1 MSLAKWSMGLWAGT
15 VLVCSLAG
23 LVACSTSNDAEEIAP
38 NGDIHYG
45 PAGDDDSGD
54 SGKKDSDKKDSDKK
68 DSGKNKKDSTDVE
81 PSDSLDIE
89 QVSLFE
95 DSTEGLEFVYIPSV
109 SFNRGSIKYS
119 ISPYY
124 IAATEVTQ
132 KLYKEVVGSLP
143 DQDKEKDS
151 LPVVNV
157 SWYDAVLFCNELS
170 KLVGLDTIYSYKSVG
185 DENFLEDLKIDYSVE
200 GIRLPTEIEWEVA
213 AHGGVY
219 ESAYY
224 WGTEPAS
231 DYAYYG
237 QTKGPAEVARF
248 IPNAYGLYDMAGNVA
263 EWVNDWYAS
272 YSTKDEENPVG
283 PATGASKCVR
293 GGGWTDKVAKI
304 APKER
309 DKKDPLYHGV
319 TVGFRIAYSKGF

>member
-15 VLVCSLAG
+15 MLAWSLAS
-23 LVACSTSNDAEEIAP
+23 LVACSASNDAEEIAP
-38 NGDIHYG
+38 NGEVHYG
-45 PAGDDDSGD
+45 PAGNNDSDD
-54 SGKKDSDKKDSDKK
+54 SGKKDSDKKDSGKDKK
-68 DSGKNKKDSTDVE
+68 DSADVE

-89 QVSLFE
+89 QVSLFG
-95 DSTEGLEFVYIPSV
+95 DSTEGLEFVYIPSI
-109 SFNRGSIKYS
+109 SFNRGATYS
-119 ISPYY
+119 ISSYY
-124 IAATEVTQ
+124 IATTEVTQ
-132 KLYKEVVGSLP
+132 ELYKEVVGSLP
-143 DQDKEKDS
+143 KQDKVKDS
-151 LPVVNV
+151 LPVVYV
-157 SWYDAVLFCNELS
+157 SWYEAVLFCNELS
-170 KLVGLDTIYSYKSVG
+170 KLVGLDTVYSYKSVG

-231 DYAYYG
+231 NYAHYG
-237 QTKGPAEVARF
+237 QTKGPTEVAQF

-283 PATGASKCVR
+283 PAIGTSKCVR

>member
-1 MSLAKWSMGLWAGT
+1 MLAWSLAS
-15 VLVCSLAG
+15 
-23 LVACSTSNDAEEIAP
+23 LVACSASNDAEEIAP
-38 NGDIHYG
+38 NGEVHYG
-45 PAGDDDSGD
+45 PAGNNDSDD
-54 SGKKDSDKKDSDKK
+54 SGKKDSDKKDSGKDKK
-68 DSGKNKKDSTDVE
+68 DSADVG

-89 QVSLFE
+89 QVSLFG
-95 DSTEGLEFVYIPSV
+95 DSTEGLEFVYIPSI
-109 SFNRGSIKYS
+109 SFNRGATYS
-119 ISPYY
+119 ISSYY
-124 IAATEVTQ
+124 IATTEVTQ
-132 KLYKEVVGSLP
+132 ELYKEVVGSLP
-143 DQDKEKDS
+143 KQDKVKDS

-170 KLVGLDTIYSYKSVG
+170 KLVGLDTVYSYKSVG

-231 DYAYYG
+231 NYAYYG
-237 QTKGPAEVARF
+237 QTKGPTEVAQF

-283 PATGASKCVR
+283 PAIGTSKCVR

>member
-15 VLVCSLAG
+15 MLAWSLAS
-23 LVACSTSNDAEEIAP
+23 LVACSASNDAEEIAP
-38 NGDIHYG
+38 NGEVHYG
-45 PAGDDDSGD
+45 PAGNNDSDD
-54 SGKKDSDKKDSDKK
+54 SGKKDSDKKDSGKDKK
-68 DSGKNKKDSTDVE
+68 DSADVG

-89 QVSLFE
+89 QVSLFG
-95 DSTEGLEFVYIPSV
+95 DSTEGLEFVYIPSI
-109 SFNRGSIKYS
+109 SFNRGATYS
-119 ISPYY
+119 ISSYY
-124 IAATEVTQ
+124 IATTEVTQ
-132 KLYKEVVGSLP
+132 ELYKEVVGSLP
-143 DQDKEKDS
+143 KQDKVKDS

-170 KLVGLDTIYSYKSVG
+170 KLVGLDTVYSYKSVG

-231 DYAYYG
+231 NYAYYG
-237 QTKGPAEVARF
+237 QTKGPTEVAQF

-283 PATGASKCVR
+283 PAIGTSKCVR

>member
-1 MSLAKWSMGLWAGT
+1 MGLWAGT
-15 VLVCSLAG
+15 MLAWSLAS
-23 LVACSTSNDAEEIAP
+23 LVACSASNDAEEIAP
-38 NGDIHYG
+38 NGEVHYG
-45 PAGDDDSGD
+45 PAGNNDSDD
-54 SGKKDSDKKDSDKK
+54 SGKKDSDKKDSGKDKK
-68 DSGKNKKDSTDVE
+68 DSADVG

-89 QVSLFE
+89 QVSLFG
-95 DSTEGLEFVYIPSV
+95 DSTEGLEFVYIPSI
-109 SFNRGSIKYS
+109 SFNRGATYS
-119 ISPYY
+119 ISSYY
-124 IAATEVTQ
+124 IATTEVTQ
-132 KLYKEVVGSLP
+132 ELYKEVVGSLP
-143 DQDKEKDS
+143 KQDKVKDS

-170 KLVGLDTIYSYKSVG
+170 KLVGLDTVYSYKSVG

-231 DYAYYG
+231 NYAYYG
-237 QTKGPAEVARF
+237 QTKGPTEVAQF

-283 PATGASKCVR
+283 PAIGTSKCVR

>member
-54 SGKKDSDKKDSDKK
+54 SEKKNSDKKDSDKK

-132 KLYKEVVGSLP
+132 KLYKDVVGSLP

-170 KLVGLDTIYSYKSVG
+170 KLVGLDTVYSYKSVG

-213 AHGGVY
+213 AHGGIY

-231 DYAYYG
+231 DYAYYR
-237 QTKGPAEVARF
+237 QTKGPTEVAQF

-263 EWVNDWYAS
+263 EWVNDWYDS

-283 PATGASKCVR
+283 PSTGTSKCVR

>member
-15 VLVCSLAG
+15 VLAWSLAC
-23 LVACSTSNDAEEIAP
+23 VTACSAGGDAVEIAP
-38 NGDIHYG
+38 NEDAHYG
-45 PAGDDDSGD
+45 SAGGNDSDDNGEKDS
-54 SGKKDSDKKDSDKK
+54 KKDKDKPK
-68 DSGKNKKDSTDVE
+68 DVE
-81 PSDSLDIE
+81 PSDSLKVEVLVLFGD
-89 QVSLFE
+89 SLFS
-95 DSTEGLEFVYIPSV
+95 DSTEGLEFVYIPSMML
-109 SFNRGSIKYS
+109 NRGTIKYS
-119 ISPYY
+119 VSSYY
-124 IAATEVTQ
+124 IATTEVTQ

-143 DQDKEKDS
+143 NQDKEKDS

-157 SWYDAVLFCNELS
+157 SWFDAVLFCNALS
-170 KLVGLDTIYSYKSVG
+170 KKVGLDTVYTYKSVG

-200 GIRLPTEIEWEVA
+200 GIRLLTEMEWEVA

-219 ESAYY
+219 ESANY
-224 WGTEPAS
+224 WGSEPAS
-231 DYAYYG
+231 EYAYYG
-237 QTKGPAEVARF
+237 QSKGPAEVAQF

-263 EWVNDWYAS
+263 EWVNDWYDS

-283 PATGASKCVR
+283 PSTGTSKCVR

-304 APKER
+304 ALKER

>member
-15 VLVCSLAG
+15 MLAWSLAS
-23 LVACSTSNDAEEIAP
+23 LVACSASNDAEEIAP
-38 NGDIHYG
+38 NGEVHYG
-45 PAGDDDSGD
+45 PAGNNDSDD
-54 SGKKDSDKKDSDKK
+54 SGKKDSDKKDSGKDKK
-68 DSGKNKKDSTDVE
+68 DSADVG

-89 QVSLFE
+89 QVSLFG
-95 DSTEGLEFVYIPSV
+95 DSTEGLEFVYIPSI
-109 SFNRGSIKYS
+109 SFNRGATYS
-119 ISPYY
+119 ISSYY
-124 IAATEVTQ
+124 IATTEVTQ
-132 KLYKEVVGSLP
+132 ELYKEVVGSLP
-143 DQDKEKDS
+143 KQDKVKDS

-170 KLVGLDTIYSYKSVG
+170 KLVGLDTVYSYKSVG
-185 DENFLEDLKIDYSVE
+185 DENFLEDLKIDYSVK

-237 QTKGPAEVARF
+237 QTKGPTEVAQF

-263 EWVNDWYAS
+263 EWVNDWYDS

-283 PATGASKCVR
+283 PSTGTSKCVR

>member
-15 VLVCSLAG
+15 MLAWSLAS
-23 LVACSTSNDAEEIAP
+23 LVACSASNDAEEIAP
-38 NGDIHYG
+38 NGEVHYG
-45 PAGDDDSGD
+45 PAGNNDSDD
-54 SGKKDSDKKDSDKK
+54 SGKKDSDKKDSGKDKK
-68 DSGKNKKDSTDVE
+68 DSADVE

-89 QVSLFE
+89 QVSLFG
-95 DSTEGLEFVYIPSV
+95 DSTEGLEFVYIPSI
-109 SFNRGSIKYS
+109 SFNRGATYS
-119 ISPYY
+119 ISSYY
-124 IAATEVTQ
+124 IATTEVTQ
-132 KLYKEVVGSLP
+132 ELYKEVVGSLP
-143 DQDKEKDS
+143 KQDKVKDS

-157 SWYDAVLFCNELS
+157 SWYEAVLFCNELS
-170 KLVGLDTIYSYKSVG
+170 KLVGLDTVYSYKSVG

-231 DYAYYG
+231 NYAHYG
-237 QTKGPAEVARF
+237 QTKGPTEVAQF

-283 PATGASKCVR
+283 PAIGTSKCVR

>member
-15 VLVCSLAG
+15 MLAWSLAS
-23 LVACSTSNDAEEIAP
+23 LVACSASNDAEEIAP
-38 NGDIHYG
+38 NGEVHYG
-45 PAGDDDSGD
+45 PAGNNDSDD
-54 SGKKDSDKKDSDKK
+54 SGKKDSDKKDSGKDKK
-68 DSGKNKKDSTDVE
+68 DSADVG

-89 QVSLFE
+89 QVSLFG
-95 DSTEGLEFVYIPSV
+95 DSTEGLEFVYIPSI
-109 SFNRGSIKYS
+109 SFNRGATYS
-119 ISPYY
+119 ISSYY
-124 IAATEVTQ
+124 IATTEVTQ
-132 KLYKEVVGSLP
+132 ELYKEVVGSLP
-143 DQDKEKDS
+143 KQDKVKDS

-170 KLVGLDTIYSYKSVG
+170 KLVGLDTVYSYKSVG

-231 DYAYYG
+231 NYAYYG
-237 QTKGPAEVARF
+237 QTKGPTEVAQF

-283 PATGASKCVR
+283 PATGTSKCVR

>member
-1 MSLAKWSMGLWAGT
+1 MGLWAGT
-15 VLVCSLAG
+15 MLAWSLAS
-23 LVACSTSNDAEEIAP
+23 LVACSASNDAEEIAP
-38 NGDIHYG
+38 NGEVHYG
-45 PAGDDDSGD
+45 PAGNNDSDD
-54 SGKKDSDKKDSDKK
+54 SGKKDSDKKDSGKDKK
-68 DSGKNKKDSTDVE
+68 DSADVG

-89 QVSLFE
+89 QVSLFG
-95 DSTEGLEFVYIPSV
+95 DSTEGLEFVYIPSI
-109 SFNRGSIKYS
+109 SFNRGATYS
-119 ISPYY
+119 ISSYY
-124 IAATEVTQ
+124 IATTEVTQ
-132 KLYKEVVGSLP
+132 ELYKEVVGSLP
-143 DQDKEKDS
+143 KQDKVKDS

-170 KLVGLDTIYSYKSVG
+170 KLVGLDTVYSYKSVG

-237 QTKGPAEVARF
+237 QDNGPSKVAQL
-248 IPNAYGLYDMAGNVA
+248 IPNQFGLYDMAGNVA

-272 YSTKDEENPVG
+272 YSTDDEVNPVG
-283 PATGASKCVR
+283 PETGKTKCVR
-293 GGGWTDKVAKI
+293 GGGWTNKVTEI

-309 DKKDPLYHGV
+309 NKKDPLYSGV
-319 TVGFRIAYSKGF
+319 SLGFRIVYTKGF

>member
-1 MSLAKWSMGLWAGT
+1 MSLAQWSMGLWAGT
-15 VLVCSLAG
+15 MLAWSLAS
-23 LVACSTSNDAEEIAP
+23 LVACSASNDAEEIAP
-38 NGDIHYG
+38 NGEVHYG
-45 PAGDDDSGD
+45 PAGNNDSDD
-54 SGKKDSDKKDSDKK
+54 SGKKDSDKKDSGKDKK
-68 DSGKNKKDSTDVE
+68 DSADVG

-89 QVSLFE
+89 QVSLFG
-95 DSTEGLEFVYIPSV
+95 DSTEGLEFVYIPSI
-109 SFNRGSIKYS
+109 SFNRGATYS
-119 ISPYY
+119 ISSYY
-124 IAATEVTQ
+124 IATTEVTQ
-132 KLYKEVVGSLP
+132 ELYKEVVGSLP
-143 DQDKEKDS
+143 KQDKVKDS

-170 KLVGLDTIYSYKSVG
+170 KLVGLDTVYSYKSVG

-231 DYAYYG
+231 NYAYYG
-237 QTKGPAEVARF
+237 QTKGPTEVAQF

-283 PATGASKCVR
+283 PATGTSKCVR

>member
-15 VLVCSLAG
+15 MLAWSLAS
-23 LVACSTSNDAEEIAP
+23 LVACSASNDAEEIAP
-38 NGDIHYG
+38 NGEVHYG
-45 PAGDDDSGD
+45 PAGNNDSDD
-54 SGKKDSDKKDSDKK
+54 SGKKDSDKKDSGKDKK
-68 DSGKNKKDSTDVE
+68 DSADVG

-89 QVSLFE
+89 QVSLFG
-95 DSTEGLEFVYIPSV
+95 DSTEGLEFVYIPSI
-109 SFNRGSIKYS
+109 SFNRGATYS
-119 ISPYY
+119 ISSYY
-124 IAATEVTQ
+124 IATTEVTQ
-132 KLYKEVVGSLP
+132 ELYKEVVGSLP
-143 DQDKEKDS
+143 KQDKVKDS

-157 SWYDAVLFCNELS
+157 SWYDAVLFCDELS
-170 KLVGLDTIYSYKSVG
+170 KLVGLDTVYSYKSVG

-231 DYAYYG
+231 NYAYYG
-237 QTKGPAEVARF
+237 QTKGPTEVAQF

-283 PATGASKCVR
+283 PATGTSKCVR
-293 GGGWTDKVAKI
+293 GGGWTDKVA
-304 APKER
+304 
-309 DKKDPLYHGV
+309 
-319 TVGFRIAYSKGF
+319 

>member
-15 VLVCSLAG
+15 MLAWSLAS
-23 LVACSTSNDAEEIAP
+23 LVACSASNDAEEIAP
-38 NGDIHYG
+38 NGEVHYG
-45 PAGDDDSGD
+45 PAGNNDSDD
-54 SGKKDSDKKDSDKK
+54 SGKKDSDKKDSGKDKK
-68 DSGKNKKDSTDVE
+68 DSADVG

-89 QVSLFE
+89 QVSLFG
-95 DSTEGLEFVYIPSV
+95 DSTEGLEFVYIPSI
-109 SFNRGSIKYS
+109 SFNRGATYS
-119 ISPYY
+119 ISSYY
-124 IAATEVTQ
+124 IATTEVTQ
-132 KLYKEVVGSLP
+132 ELYKEVVGSLP
-143 DQDKEKDS
+143 KQDKVKDS

-170 KLVGLDTIYSYKSVG
+170 KLVGLDTVYSYKSVG

-237 QTKGPAEVARF
+237 QDNGPSKVAQL
-248 IPNAYGLYDMAGNVA
+248 IPNQFGLYDMAGNVA

-272 YSTKDEENPVG
+272 YSTDDEVNPVG
-283 PATGASKCVR
+283 PETGKTKCVR
-293 GGGWTDKVAKI
+293 GGGWTNKVTEI

-309 DKKDPLYHGV
+309 NKKDPLYSGV
-319 TVGFRIAYSKGF
+319 SLGFRIVYTKGF